1 MGMVQDEILYLK
13 ESMGDILEVLDVL
26 HKRVSELSE
35 EIALLRRQIISQVS
49 QESEP
54 NDDDEGNMYQ

>member
-1 MGMVQDEILYLK
+1 MGMAQDEILYLK

-35 EIALLRRQIISQVS
+35 EIALLRRQIISQIS
-49 QESEP
+49 QESEQK
-54 NDDDEGNMYQ
+54 DDDEGNMYQ